1 MTKIWDRLYVGSLKD
16 AAQLARSNPKR
27 IGTVISL
34 CGDQAAQRGS
44 KIIYIHIPVPDA
56 RGITRQKFEDVM
68 FAIAI
73 GVRRGSVLLHCREGM
88 NRSPIMMAAWMDR
101 CGYTEIDKALAEI
114 AELRTL
120 SPSRALLASVKE
132 LLRNAPE
139 KRI

>member
-1 MTKIWDRLYVGSLKD
+1 VTKIWERLYIGNLKD
-16 AAQLARSNPKR
+16 AAQVARSNPKR

-34 CGDQAAQRGS
+34 CEDQAALRTS
-44 KIIYIHIPVPDA
+44 KIIYIHIPLPDA
-56 RGITRQKFEDVM
+56 RGISRQKFEDVM

-101 CGYTEIDKALAEI
+101 CGYAEIEKALAEI
-114 AELRTL
+114 AKMRDLA
-120 SPSRALLASVKE
+120 PSRVLLTCVKE

-139 KRI
+139 RRS